1 MVNYLVL
8 LTALSLSG
16 VSAYYSIIGLTAIFA
31 GSFLPVVIMGTT
43 LEIAKIISTSWLY
56 RNWKTCPFL
65 LKSYLTF
72 AIIILMLISSMGI
85 FGFLSKAHIE
95 QNLQISTGDADQ
107 ILIVQTKIGNEQS
120 TIDDLNKQISQ
131 IDSAVT
137 KMTDKGQAQSSLQAA
152 DKQRKLRDDLTK
164 QKTQHVEI
172 LSNLKTEK
180 VKLDSSI
187 KKTEAEVG
195 PIKYI
200 AAAIYGSSG
209 PDTLE
214 LAVRWVIL
222 LLVVVFDPLAVV
234 LLLAANHGITSNKKN
249 LLPIIPKDNILVIDP
264 DKVLQPT
271 KENLLGYIMSLIN
284 RLIKNS
290 TIKDTSLLTES
301 KIYGK
306 KDIITTSVP
315 MVNVALS
322 GSVDGGLT
330 PGLTVLAGPSKHFK
344 SAFSLL
350 MASAYMK
357 QYPDSVLIFYDS
369 EFGTPQ
375 TYFESF
381 GIDMQRV
388 IHTPITDIEELKFD
402 IMKQLNE
409 IARNEKVVI
418 VIDSVGNLASKK
430 EVEDAAN
437 EKSVADMSRAK
448 SLKSLFRMVTPHL
461 TLKDIPLIVVNHTY
475 KEIGLYPKDIV
486 GGGTGIYYSADTI
499 WILGRQQDKDAD
511 GIQGY
516 HFIINVEKS
525 RYVKEKSKIPI
536 TVSYEGGIKRW
547 SGMLDLA
554 IEGGYVVKP
563 SNGWYQLVDRT
574 TGEVSGTKMRAADIE
589 GNSAIWKQ
597 LLSTTD
603 FAEWIKK
610 KYTLASGSLVNQE
623 DENDMVI
630 DDE

>member
-1 MVNYLVL
+1 
-8 LTALSLSG
+8 
-16 VSAYYSIIGLTAIFA
+16 
-31 GSFLPVVIMGTT
+31 
-43 LEIAKIISTSWLY
+43 
-56 RNWKTCPFL
+56 
-65 LKSYLTF
+65 
-72 AIIILMLISSMGI
+72 
-85 FGFLSKAHIE
+85 
-95 QNLQISTGDADQ
+95 
-107 ILIVQTKIGNEQS
+107 
-120 TIDDLNKQISQ
+120 
-131 IDSAVT
+131 
-137 KMTDKGQAQSSLQAA
+137 
-152 DKQRKLRDDLTK
+152 
-164 QKTQHVEI
+164 
-172 LSNLKTEK
+172 
-180 VKLDSSI
+180 
-187 KKTEAEVG
+187 
-195 PIKYI
+195 
-200 AAAIYGSSG
+200 
-209 PDTLE
+209 
-214 LAVRWVIL
+214 
-222 LLVVVFDPLAVV
+222 
-234 LLLAANHGITSNKKN
+234 
-249 LLPIIPKDNILVIDP
+249 
-264 DKVLQPT
+264 
-271 KENLLGYIMSLIN
+271 MSLIS

-290 TIKDTSLLTES
+290 TINDTAVLTES

-306 KDIITTSVP
+306 KDMITTSVP

-322 GSVDGGLT
+322 GGVDGGLT

-357 QYPDSVLIFYDS
+357 QYPDSVLLFYDS
-369 EFGTPQ
+369 EFGTPAG
-375 TYFESF
+375 YFDSF
-381 GIDMQRV
+381 GIDMTRV
-388 IHTPITDIEELKFD
+388 IHTPITDIEQLKFD

-409 IARNEKVVI
+409 IGRTDKVVM

-499 WILGRQQDKDAD
+499 WILGRQQDKDSD

-536 TVSYEGGIKRW
+536 TVSFEGGIKRW

-574 TGEVSGTKMRAADIE
+574 TGEVSGTKMRADAIE
-589 GNSAIWKQ
+589 DNKDVWKQ
-597 LLSTTD
+597 ILSTTD
-603 FAEWIKK
+603 FADFIKN
-610 KYTLASGSLVNQE
+610 KYTLASGSLVHQDDDVVE
-623 DENDMVI
+623 I

>member
-1 MVNYLVL
+1 MVNYFAL
-8 LTALSLSG
+8 LTSLCLSG
-16 VSAYYSIIGLTAIFA
+16 VSAYYSIIGLTAVFA
-31 GSFLPVVIMGTT
+31 GSFWPVVIMGTT
-43 LEIAKIISTSWLY
+43 LEISKIISTSWLY

-65 LKSYLTF
+65 LKTYLTL
-72 AIIILMLISSMGI
+72 AIIILMVISSMGI

-95 QNLQISTGDADQ
+95 QNLQIQTGDVDQ
-107 ILIVQTKIGNEQS
+107 IQIVQTKIYNEQS
-120 TIDDLNKQISQ
+120 IIDDLNKQIAQ
-131 IDSAVT
+131 IDAAVN

-164 QKTQHVEI
+164 QKGQHTST
-172 LSNLKTEK
+172 LSEYKTEK
-180 VKLDSSI
+180 VKLESNV

-200 AAAIYGSSG
+200 AAFIYGSSG

-214 LAVRWVIL
+214 LAVRWVII
-222 LLVVVFDPLAVV
+222 LLVSVFDPLAVF
-234 LLLAANHGITSNKKN
+234 LLLAANHGLNNKKN
-249 LLPIIPKDNILVIDP
+249 SLQEFSKDNILVINDQQI
-264 DKVLQPT
+264 LNLSQT
-271 KENLLGYIMSLIN
+271 KKTIFGAIMSLIN

-290 TIKDTSLLTES
+290 TINETSLLTES

-306 KDIITTSVP
+306 KDMITTSVP

-322 GSVDGGLT
+322 GRVDGGLT

-357 QYPDSVLIFYDS
+357 QYPDSVLLFYDS

-375 TYFESF
+375 GYFESF
-381 GIDMQRV
+381 GIDMARV
-388 IHTPITDIEELKFD
+388 IHTPITDVEELKFD
-402 IMKQLNE
+402 IMKQLSE
-409 IARNEKVVI
+409 ITRNDKVVM

-430 EVEDAAN
+430 EVEDAEN
-437 EKSVADMSRAK
+437 QKSVADMSRAK

-499 WILGRQQDKDAD
+499 WILGRQQDKDSD
-511 GIQGY
+511 GIAGY

-547 SGMLDLA
+547 SGLLDLA

-563 SNGWYQLVDRT
+563 SNGWYQLVDRS
-574 TGEVSGTKMRAADIE
+574 TGEVMGNKMRAADIE
-589 GNSAIWKQ
+589 DNKDVWKQ
-597 LLSTTD
+597 ILSTTD
-603 FAEWIKK
+603 FSDFIKN
-610 KYTLASGSLVNQE
+610 KYTLVGGNLLNSESDLVH
-623 DENDMVI
+623 
-630 DDE
+630 DDV

>member
-1 MVNYLVL
+1 MINYLVL
-8 LTALSLSG
+8 LTALSISG
-16 VSAYYSIIGLTAIFA
+16 VSAYYSIIGLTAVFA
-31 GSFLPVVIMGTT
+31 GAYWPVVVMGST
-43 LEIAKIISTSWLY
+43 LEFAKIITTSWLH
-56 RNWKTCPFL
+56 RNWKTIPFL
-65 LKSYLTF
+65 LKTYLTL
-72 AIIILMLISSMGI
+72 AIIILMIISSMGI

-95 QNLQISTGDADQ
+95 QGLQISTGDADQ
-107 ILIVQTKIGNEQS
+107 ISIVQTKIDNEQS
-120 TIDDLNKQISQ
+120 TIEDLNKQISQ
-131 IDSAVT
+131 IDAAVT

-164 QKTQHVEI
+164 QKTQHVET
-172 LSNLKTEK
+172 LSKFKEERIKLESS
-180 VKLDSSI
+180 VKKI
-187 KKTEAEVG
+187 EAEVG

-214 LAVRWVIL
+214 LAVRWVII
-222 LLVVVFDPLAVV
+222 LLVVVFDPLAIV
-234 LLLAANHGITSNKKN
+234 LLLAANHGISISQKKTLQDLNKN
-249 LLPIIPKDNILVIDP
+249 SILVIDS
-264 DKVLQPT
+264 DKVLQPS
-271 KENLLGYIMSLIN
+271 KESLIGFIMSLIN

-290 TIKDTSLLTES
+290 TVKDTSLLTES
-301 KIYGK
+301 KVYGK
-306 KDIITTSVP
+306 KDMITTSVP

-322 GSVDGGLT
+322 GRVDGGLT

-357 QYPDSVLIFYDS
+357 QYPESVLLFYDS

-375 TYFESF
+375 SYFESF
-381 GIDMQRV
+381 GIDMERV

-402 IMKQLNE
+402 IMKQLTE
-409 IARNEKVVI
+409 ISRTDKVVM

-430 EVEDAAN
+430 EVEDAEN
-437 EKSVADMSRAK
+437 QKSVADMSRAK

-499 WILGRQQDKDAD
+499 WILGRQQDKDSD

-574 TGEVSGTKMRAADIE
+574 TGEVSGTKMRADAIE
-589 GNSAIWKQ
+589 DNKDVWKQ
-597 LLSTTD
+597 ILSTTD
-603 FAEWIKK
+603 FADFIKN
-610 KYTLASGSLVNQE
+610 KYTLASGSLVHQDDDVVE
-623 DENDMVI
+623 I